1 MSKKII
7 INENEGM
14 FGVNLSKLPK
24 AKAKS
29 KKTSKKT
36 TSKKKK

>member
-24 AKAKS
+24 SKS

>member
-1 MSKKII
+1 MNKKVII
-7 INENEGM
+7 DENKGM

-24 AKAKS
+24 SKS

>member
-7 INENEGM
+7 INENDGM
-14 FGVNLSKLPK
+14 FGLDLSKLQQP
-24 AKAKS
+24 KAKS